1 MKALIISIGT
11 GARPGEEAIKSLGS
25 GITYSIHNSNPDK
38 VFFVVSKESLNTT
51 LPEILG
57 SIDKPYE
64 IISIDDPDDIN
75 KIYENLSAKFRDI
88 RKGFDHVTVDF
99 TSGTKAMTGALTILG
114 SFYEADSLS
123 YVTGKRSGGIVI
135 KGTER
140 LLSLRP
146 YSIIVERKLS
156 EAVTFFNKCQ
166 LDSCLTVIEELLAR
180 IPDPELLSQITPF
193 RNASLAYSAW
203 DRFDHRV
210 AFQNLKEVKLSHF
223 DRNKGFLGRLL
234 SGNEPQKDPYF
245 IADLISNAKRRGEI
259 EHKYDDAVARLY
271 RTIELIAQ
279 YRLKKYG
286 IDDTGNVP
294 KEKIPSQF
302 INELKLVDDKA
313 KIGLYQAYQFL
324 AALDDNLGQSFLQD
338 KKLKDLLQKR
348 NASILAHGLTPVT
361 KEDYEQLRDSVVS
374 YAERALHNIGDLMS
388 QSTFVSWPET

>member
-1 MKALIISIGT
+1 VKALIISIGT

-25 GITYSIHNSNPDK
+25 GIAYSIHNSNPDK

-57 SIDKPYE
+57 SIDKPHE
-64 IISIDDPDDIN
+64 IISIDNPDDIN
-75 KIYENLSAKFRDI
+75 KIYEDLSAKFRDI
-88 RKGFDHVTVDF
+88 KKGFDHFTVDF

-114 SFYEADSLS
+114 NFYEADSLS

-166 LDSCLTVIEELLAR
+166 LDSCLTLIEELLTR

-193 RNASLAYSAW
+193 RNATLAYSVW

-210 AFQNLKEVKLSHF
+210 AFQNLKEVKFSHF
-223 DRNKGFLGRLL
+223 DRNKGFLGKLL
-234 SGNEPQKDPYF
+234 NEPEKDPYF
-245 IADLISNAKRRGEI
+245 VADLISNAKRRGDI
-259 EHKYDDAVARLY
+259 EHKYDDGVARLY

-302 INELKLVDDKA
+302 ISELKLVDGKA

-324 AALDDNLGQSFLQD
+324 AALDDNLGQSLLQD
-338 KKLKDLLQKR
+338 KKLKDLLQRR
-348 NASILAHGLTPVT
+348 NVSILAHGLKPVA

-388 QSTFVSWPET
+388 QSTFVSWPE

>member
-1 MKALIISIGT
+1 VKALIISIGT
-11 GARPGEEAIKSLGS
+11 GARPGEEAIKSLGA
-25 GITYSIHNSNPDK
+25 GITYSIHNSNPDE
-38 VFFVVSKESLNTT
+38 VFFIVSKESLNTT

-57 SIDKPYE
+57 SIDKPYA

-75 KIYENLSAKFRDI
+75 KIYEDLSARFRAI
-88 RKGFDHVTVDF
+88 KKGFDHVTVDF
-99 TSGTKAMTGALTILG
+99 TSGTKAMTGALAVLG

-146 YSIIVERKLS
+146 YSIIVERKLK

-166 LDSCLTVIEELLAR
+166 LDSCLTLIEELLTR
-180 IPDPELLSQITPF
+180 IPDPELLSQIAPF

-223 DRNKGFLGRLL
+223 DRNKGFLGKLL
-234 SGNEPQKDPYF
+234 NEPGKDPYL

-279 YRLKKYG
+279 YRLKEYG
-286 IDDTGNVP
+286 IDDTGNIP
-294 KEKIPSQF
+294 EERIPSRL
-302 INELKLVDDKA
+302 IGELKLVDGKA

-324 AALDDNLGQSFLQD
+324 AALDDSLGQSFVQD
-338 KKLKDLLQKR
+338 KRLKDLLEKR
-348 NASILAHGLTPVT
+348 NVSILAHGLTPVT
-361 KEDYEQLRDSVVS
+361 KGDYERLIEWVVS
-374 YAERALHNIGDLMS
+374 YAERALHNIGDLIS
-388 QSTFVSWPET
+388 QSTFVSWPE

>member
-1 MKALIISIGT
+1 MKALLISIGT
-11 GARPGEEAIKSLGS
+11 GTRPGEEAIKSLGS
-25 GITYSIHNSNPDK
+25 GIIYSIHNSNPDK

-75 KIYENLSAKFRDI
+75 KIYQVLSAKFKDI
-88 RKGFDHVTVDF
+88 RKNFDYITVDF

-156 EAVTFFNKCQ
+156 EAVAFFNKCQ
-166 LDSCLTVIEELLAR
+166 LDSCLTLIEELLTR

-193 RNASLAYSAW
+193 RNATLAYSAW

-223 DRNKGFLGRLL
+223 DCNKTFLGKLL
-234 SGNEPQKDPYF
+234 NAREKEPYF
-245 IADLISNAKRRGEI
+245 ISDLISNAKRRGKI

-302 INELKLVDDKA
+302 IRELKLVDDKA

-324 AALDDNLGQSFLQD
+324 AAQNDCLGQSFLQD

-348 NASILAHGLTPVT
+348 NASILAHGLKPVT
-361 KEDYEQLRDSVVS
+361 KEDYEQLRNSVVS
-374 YAERALHNIGDLMS
+374 YAERALHNMGDLMS
-388 QSTFVSWPET
+388 QSTFVNWPE

>member
-1 MKALIISIGT
+1 VKALIISIGT
-11 GARPGEEAIKSLGS
+11 GARPGEEAMKSLGS

-57 SIDKPYE
+57 SIDKLYE

-75 KIYENLSAKFRDI
+75 RIYENLSAKFRDI
-88 RKGFDHVTVDF
+88 KKGFDHVTVDF

-114 SFYEADSLS
+114 SFHEADSLS

-166 LDSCLTVIEELLAR
+166 LDSCVTVIEELLTR
-180 IPDPELLSQITPF
+180 IPDPGLLSQITPF
-193 RNASLAYSAW
+193 RNATLAYSAW
-203 DRFDHRV
+203 DRFDHRT

-223 DRNKGFLGRLL
+223 DRNKGFLGKLL
-234 SGNEPQKDPYF
+234 NEPEKGPYF

-279 YRLKKYG
+279 YGLKKYE

-294 KEKIPSQF
+294 KEKIPSRF
-302 INELKLVDDKA
+302 ISELKLVDDKA
-313 KIGLYQAYQFL
+313 VIGLYQAYQFL
-324 AALDDNLGQSFLQD
+324 AALGDNLGQSFLQD

-348 NASILAHGLTPVT
+348 NVSILAHGLTPVT
-361 KEDYEQLRDSVVS
+361 KEGYEQLRDSVIS
-374 YAERALHNIGDLMS
+374 CAERALHKIDDLMS
-388 QSTFVSWPET
+388 QSTFVNWPE